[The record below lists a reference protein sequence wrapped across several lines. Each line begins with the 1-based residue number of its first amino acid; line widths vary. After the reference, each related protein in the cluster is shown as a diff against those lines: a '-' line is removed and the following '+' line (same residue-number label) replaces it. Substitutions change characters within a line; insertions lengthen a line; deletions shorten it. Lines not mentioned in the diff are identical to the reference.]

1 MAGMFTLRFDMR
13 APGFGAPVSELYAAA
28 LEMAEW
34 GEANGCVSV
43 LISEHHT
50 ADDGY
55 LPSPLVLASA
65 IAARTR
71 TTPIV
76 VGALLLNFYDPIKL
90 AEDMVVLDIVS
101 GGRVSYVIGLGYR
114 AEEHD
119 MFGVDMRARGT
130 VMDTKLEA
138 LRRALTG
145 ERFTYEGRTVQVTPK
160 PLTPGGPSL
169 AYGGHS
175 LAAARR
181 AGRLGLN
188 LFAEGGTDELV
199 QAFTRAA
206 EEAGVAPGIAYV
218 PQRGVP
224 TSLFVADDVDRAW
237 AELGPHLLHDAVTY
251 RTWMGANTA
260 AVSRSEAS
268 TVDELR
274 AENGAYR
281 IVDVAQAEAMIR
293 AGIPLGLQPLCG
305 GLPPALAWPSVRL
318 AAQATAAARA

>member
-1 MAGMFTLRFDMR
+1 MFTMRFDMR
-13 APGFGAPVSELYAAA
+13 APGFGAPVSELYSTA

-90 AEDMVVLDIVS
+90 AEDMAVLDIVS
-101 GGRVSYVIGLGYR
+101 GGRVSYIIGLGYR
-114 AEEHD
+114 PEEHD

-130 VMDTKLEA
+130 VMDAKLEA

-145 ERFTYEGRTVQVTPK
+145 ERFTYEGRTVQVTPR

-206 EEAGVAPGIAYV
+206 EEAGVTPGIAYV

-237 AELGPHLLHDAVTY
+237 AEIGPHLLHDAVTY

-260 AVSRSEAS
+260 AVSRSEAG
-268 TVDELR
+268 TVEELR
-274 AENGAYR
+274 TENGAYR
-281 IVDVAQAEAMIR
+281 IVDVAQAEAMIH

-305 GLPPALAWPSVRL
+305 GLPPALAWSSVKL
-318 AAQATAAARA
+318 AARATAAARA